1 MVDLRTDSRYWQI
14 DPDLHRSFVAVSD
27 FENCRFEIGSTIA
40 GLACMKESTVA
51 VEVECSFARD
61 SSAHRIGLGRST
73 ARRVQES
80 AMVVD
85 RFEDHIAD

>member
-1 MVDLRTDSRYWQI
+1 
-14 DPDLHRSFVAVSD
+14 
-27 FENCRFEIGSTIA
+27 
-40 GLACMKESTVA
+40 MKESTVA

-61 SSAHRIGLGRST
+61 NSAHRIGLGRST